1 MRLGS
6 FTLDGTTINVDT
18 GYNHVD
24 GVVYHFTQ
32 AKNEKP
38 VAVTT
43 YRGIKLAVGAKFDKA
58 DLQRGLD
65 SVRRPLRRL
74 SPGPPLRGARRPT

>member
-6 FTLDGTTINVDT
+6 FTLDSTTINVDT
-18 GYNHVD
+18 GYNHID
-24 GVVYHFTQ
+24 GVVYHFTR
-32 AKNEKP
+32 AKDDKP

-43 YRGIKLAVGAKFDKA
+43 YRGIKLAVGAAFAKD

-65 SVRRPLRRL
+65 SVRKTFRR
-74 SPGPPLRGARRPT
+74 R